1 MMLSFSQIIAVAAA
15 QAAKSDDSVEAGRDA
30 LSQWGRYP
38 WYDSGSDGLRP
49 VDIVEPWNWDWLTN
63 WLNFNW
69 GPMNFSGNWLQ
80 WFFWAI
86 IVLGLGVLVWL
97 LIRAFLKRDKT
108 VETIVGAQAE
118 SVEEQRRRIEALPEL
133 VRRRTRLLEAAQRHY
148 QEGNFDEAI
157 IYLFSHQLVYLD
169 KNYLI
174 RLTRGKTN
182 RQYLRELG
190 PRDTIK
196 RILADTVVAFEDV
209 FFGGRSLERERFER
223 CWNRLGE
230 FETLVVGGSRR

>member
-1 MMLSFSQIIAVAAA
+1 MMLLSPQITSALLA
-15 QAAKSDDSVEAGRDA
+15 QAAESDDSVEAGRDA

-38 WYDSGSDGLRP
+38 WYDSDSDGLQP
-49 VDIVEPWNWDWLTN
+49 VEIVEPWNWDWFWN
-63 WLNFNW
+63 WFNFNW
-69 GPMNFSGNWLQ
+69 GPMNFNWVQ
-80 WFFWAI
+80 WVFWGLI
-86 IVLGLGVLVWL
+86 FLVLAVLTWFLV
-97 LIRAFLKRDKT
+97 RAFLKRNKT
-108 VETIVGAQAE
+108 AETVLETQGE
-118 SVEEQRRRIEALPEL
+118 SPEEERRRIEALPEP
-133 VRRRTRLLEAAQRHY
+133 VRRRTRLLEAAHRHY

-157 IYLFSHQLVYLD
+157 IYLFSHQLVCLD

-196 RILADTVVAFEDV
+196 RIMADTTVAFEDV
-209 FFGGRSLERERFER
+209 FFGGRSIGRERFER

-230 FETLVVGGSRR
+230 FETLAVGGTPR